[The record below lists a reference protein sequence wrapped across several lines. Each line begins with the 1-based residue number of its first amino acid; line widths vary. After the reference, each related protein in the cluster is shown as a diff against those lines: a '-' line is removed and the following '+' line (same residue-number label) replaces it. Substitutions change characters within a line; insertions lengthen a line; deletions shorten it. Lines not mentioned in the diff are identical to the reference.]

1 MNHDADAD
9 KPPPYELTH
18 NTIMIKDSAP
28 QMYVDAIYRNGE
40 LLFGYLCFDK
50 AIEAGSSSGIGVRLT
65 LPDGFKAY
73 QDKISYI
80 YGNSAIGIKV
90 EEIQVGSDGSFT
102 LMTKSIYWYHMHSL
116 LVPA

>member
-1 MNHDADAD
+1 M
-9 KPPPYELTH
+9 
-18 NTIMIKDSAP
+18 DSAP
-28 QMYVDAIYRNGE
+28 QLYVDAIYRNGK

-50 AIEAGSSSGIGVRLT
+50 AAASSPGGSFVRLA
-65 LPDGFKAY
+65 LPAGFKAY

-90 EEIQVGSDGSFT
+90 EESQVASDGWFT
-102 LMTKSIYWYHMHSL
+102 WGPENIYWYHMHSL